1 MLQYIELSL
10 KNLFYRKMRA
20 VLTLLGVIIGI
31 TAVVSMV
38 SIGAGMT
45 KAVEE
50 MFEDFGTNK
59 ILVTSTMEWSAK
71 GQGLVDADVDDIE
84 DVLGVDFV
92 SPMYSVSTGSEFK
105 GEEKVVTIWGLDPGK
120 SERTFSDVG
129 GYNIFRGR
137 WLEPGDR
144 NVVVVGYNV
153 HEDYYEHSVELG
165 NNILIQ
171 GEKFRVVGIFAETGD
186 PDHDNNIMVS
196 LDRIRE
202 VLGREDSVTSIIVRV
217 KDGADVNVVR
227 QRIGERLKN
236 RHEDAEFTILTSQQ
250 LLETITSSLKVIQVV
265 FGGIA
270 AVSLVVGGIGIA
282 NTMIMNVMERTREI
296 GIMKATGATNSQM
309 MKIFLAESGIFGLVG
324 GSIGVF
330 LGYFISR
337 IINVA
342 AEKYLGSN
350 VLVTAVTP
358 EMVGQAL
365 AFSLVVGVVSG
376 LYPAY
381 RAVKLDPVEALRA

>member
-10 KNLFYRKMRA
+10 KNLTYQKMRA

-50 MFEDFGTNK
+50 MFESLGTNK
-59 ILVTSTMEWSAK
+59 IIVSSTMEFGAK
-71 GQGLVDADVDDIE
+71 GQGLVDADADDIE
-84 DVLGVDFV
+84 EILGVDFV

-105 GEEKVVTIWGLDPGK
+105 GEEKVVSIWGLDPAK

-129 GYNIFRGR
+129 DYRLQRGR
-137 WLEPGDR
+137 WLESGDR
-144 NVVVVGYNV
+144 NVIVVGFNI
-153 HEDYYEHSVELG
+153 HDDYYEHPVELG
-165 NNILIQ
+165 NSILIQ
-171 GEKFRVVGIFAETGD
+171 GEKFRVVGIFAEVGD
-186 PDHDNNIMVS
+186 PDHDNTIMAN

-202 VLGREDSVTSIIVRV
+202 VLGREDSVTAIMVRI
-217 KDGADVNVVR
+217 KDGADIHVVR
-227 QRIGERLKN
+227 QRIEERLKN
-236 RHEDAEFTILTSQQ
+236 RHEDAEFIVLTSQQ
-250 LLETITSSLKVIQVV
+250 LLEAISSSLQVVQLV

-270 AVSLVVGGIGIA
+270 AVSLIVGGIGIA
-282 NTMIMNVMERTREI
+282 NTMVMNVMERTREI

-309 MKIFLAESGIFGLVG
+309 MKIFLTESAIFGLIG

-330 LGYFISR
+330 FGYIISQV
-337 IINVA
+337 INVVA
-342 AEKYLGSN
+342 DNYLGSN
-350 VLVTAVTP
+350 VLVTVVTP
-358 EMVGQAL
+358 DMVIQAL